1 MPHPA
6 QPVVKSENVFAPE
19 EVIRDF
25 FDFAHLPEWE
35 EMLWDWL
42 KATVTGSYPKKLT
55 YRERESVLIMYEKMK
70 ALLDAVHSL
79 QQKNTPPKKGWS
91 GNMKGG

>member
-6 QPVVKSENVFAPE
+6 QPILKSKNSFAPE
-19 EVIRDF
+19 EVIQDF

-42 KATVTGSYPKKLT
+42 KATVTGGFPKKLT
-55 YRERESVLIMYEKMK
+55 YRERESVLIMYEKMR
-70 ALLDAVHSL
+70 ALLDAVYTL
-79 QQKNTPPKKGWS
+79 QQNNKRKKKS
-91 GNMKGG
+91 